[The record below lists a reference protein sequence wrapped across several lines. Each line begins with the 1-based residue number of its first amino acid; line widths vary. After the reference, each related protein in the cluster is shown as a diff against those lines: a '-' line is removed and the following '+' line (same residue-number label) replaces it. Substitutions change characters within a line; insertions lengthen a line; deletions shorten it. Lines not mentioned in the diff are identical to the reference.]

1 MDRHNNEN
9 MNNSNTS
16 RGSGFSSTT
25 HSYASGGGVHEI
37 HMEKFAHASDS
48 SSTFVGNLG
57 TGQTTNRT
65 GHINTHY

>member
-1 MDRHNNEN
+1 MINR
-9 MNNSNTS
+9 SAA

-25 HSYASGGGVHEI
+25 HSYASGGEVHET

-48 SSTFVGNLG
+48 TSSFVGNLG

-65 GHINTHY
+65 GHVSTHY